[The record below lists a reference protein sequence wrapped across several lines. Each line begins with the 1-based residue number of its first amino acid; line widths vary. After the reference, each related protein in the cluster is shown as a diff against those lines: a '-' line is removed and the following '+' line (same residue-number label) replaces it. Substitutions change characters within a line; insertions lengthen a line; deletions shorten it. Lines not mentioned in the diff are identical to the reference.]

1 MNNREMVRRSLAAV
15 WHPCTQMKAHESVPM
30 LAVAGGKGAWLY
42 DFEGNRYV
50 DGVSSWWVNL
60 FGHAHPQINAALK
73 EQIDALEHV
82 MLAGATHA
90 PAVEL
95 AGTTREAR
103 ARQPRSRVLRF
114 GRRFGHRDRAQDG
127 LPLLE
132 ESRDVPKNG
141 ASCTWRADITGRP
154 SARWV

>member
-60 FGHAHPQINAALK
+60 FGHGHPQINAALK
-73 EQIDALEHV
+73 EQIDALSHV

-90 PAVEL
+90 P
-95 AGTTREAR
+95 TTS
-103 ARQPRSRVLRF
+103 PVC
-114 GRRFGHRDRAQDG
+114 RDSPPA
-127 LPLLE
+127 
-132 ESRDVPKNG
+132 
-141 ASCTWRADITGRP
+141 
-154 SARWV
+154 